1 MYEDRYFTDKERYDE
16 ELRAYRAAHGQ
27 VESPPETSSNEDNG
41 DPNASGAALSTKKIN
56 IQNPFCF

>member
-1 MYEDRYFTDKERYDE
+1 VYEDRYFADKERYDE

-41 DPNASGAALSTKKIN
+41 DPNASGAASYSK
-56 IQNPFCF
+56 